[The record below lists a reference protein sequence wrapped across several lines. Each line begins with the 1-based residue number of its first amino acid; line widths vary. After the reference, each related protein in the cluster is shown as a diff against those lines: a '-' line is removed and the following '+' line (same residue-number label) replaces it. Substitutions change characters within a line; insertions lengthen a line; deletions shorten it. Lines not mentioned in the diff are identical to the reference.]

1 MNFIRKIVSGKKR
14 RFVKDNFNLDLSYI
28 TPRIIA
34 MALPATGF
42 SKAYRNKINDV
53 YTQSPFS
60 MTNQFRLQLF
70 LRNTTQGT
78 TEYTTYVRRDIH
90 MDYSKIE

>member
-14 RFVKDNFNLDLSYI
+14 RFKKDKFNLDLSYI

-53 YTQSPFS
+53 YTHPSS
-60 MTNQFRLQLF
+60 SNQLRLQLS
-70 LRNTTQGT
+70 LRNTTESI
-78 TEYTTYVRRDIH
+78 TEYTTYARRDIH
-90 MDYSKIE
+90 MHY